1 MIYVVLVSHG
11 MFAPGLHNALEMLA
25 GAGRED
31 VLSTSLEN
39 GMSADT
45 FGENF
50 KKLVMPMKAED
61 HIILLG
67 DLVGGSPLT
76 TATNI
81 LSEVGLLGNTTV
93 YGGMNLP
100 LAVNAVLMK
109 DTMGLD
115 ELKAMLIEE
124 GRAEVKEFVM
134 ETEENDDDI

>member
-11 MFAPGLHNALEMLA
+11 MCAPGLHSALDMLA
-25 GAGRED
+25 GSGRKD
-31 VLSTSLEN
+31 ILSTSLMN

-50 KKLVMPMKAED
+50 KKLVSPIKGED
-61 HIILLG
+61 QLILMG

-76 TATNI
+76 IAINI
-81 LSEVGLLGNTTV
+81 LDKAGLLGNTTV

-109 DTMGLD
+109 DTMKMED
-115 ELKAMLIEE
+115 LKAMLLEE
-124 GRAEVKEFVM
+124 ARAEVKEFIM
-134 ETEENDDDI
+134 ETEENDDEI